1 MPVRLFRTVAGLA
14 AAAALLGLTGVRS
27 RTLAARA
34 PALAIAPLSSPA
46 GAHSSEPQ
54 MTMEG
59 DREHSFP
66 TASYIGGDTNSG
78 IAAVTIACLY
88 T

>member
-1 MPVRLFRTVAGLA
+1 MPARLFRTVASFA
-14 AAAALLGLTGVRS
+14 AAAAFLGLTGIRS
-27 RTLAARA
+27 GTLAEPA
-34 PALAIAPLSSPA
+34 PTLAIAPLASPA

-66 TASYIGGDTNSG
+66 TASYIGGDINSG